1 MPQQSLINP
10 HNPADEQYT
19 YAVRLNKRILAKMI
33 TLAEVIDFIKSH
45 AKENGNQINQ
55 YRVKAWQ
62 F

>member
-1 MPQQSLINP
+1 MAQQSLINP

-19 YAVRLNKRILAKMI
+19 YAVRLNKRLLVKKI
-33 TLAEVIDFIKSH
+33 TLAEVLDFIRAH
-45 AKENGNQINQ
+45 AKDNGNQINQ

>member
-10 HNPADEQYT
+10 HNPADDQYT
-19 YAVRLNKRILAKMI
+19 YAVRLDRKILAKMI

>member
-10 HNPADEQYT
+10 HNPEDDKYT
-19 YAVRLNKRILAKMI
+19 YAVRLDRRLLAKKI
-33 TLAEVIDFIKSH
+33 TLAEVLNFIRAH
-45 AKENGNQINQ
+45 AKDNGNQINQ